1 MIPWLAVT
9 TRCFYTR
16 EPFIQEGAV
25 AEWYKALHLYDKIN
39 EDPNFLC
46 LPPAWAIFKKRLGD
60 YSTVRCTDRMIK
72 MIQNH
77 FYFAHILFEHHSRY
91 LSKALHHHKKAYHS

>member
-16 EPFIQEGAV
+16 EPFIQKGAV

-39 EDPNFLC
+39 EDPNFQC
-46 LPPAWAIFKKRLGD
+46 LPPAWAIFKKKIRRLFYVSLYRPD
-60 YSTVRCTDRMIK
+60 DQDDTEPFLFQV
-72 MIQNH
+72 H
-77 FYFAHILFEHHSRY
+77 FI
-91 LSKALHHHKKAYHS
+91 

>member
-39 EDPNFLC
+39 EDP
-46 LPPAWAIFKKRLGD
+46 AWAILKRLGD

-77 FYFAHILFEHHSRY
+77 FYFTNILFEHHSRY
-91 LSKALHHHKKAYHS
+91 LSKALHRHKKAYHS